1 MPKHALDSNYFL
13 NKAGVPDPFVQN
25 LNDCY
30 ERALY
35 FIMSNRIENISKYQ
49 KIFIGDLSF
58 CLKIDPSYRNMRL
71 TPNKNDFAEALVLE
85 RHFHLVNDANESM
98 LQIENLLND
107 NFYLMLRTAE
117 NKLPFLKRF
126 DPDYVID
133 ESYNPGHFLLIIW
146 HDKENLYYV
155 ENPQNLS
162 LERHI
167 TLASNSEVGIIK
179 KSDILIPFNY
189 FVECFSV
196 KINQEHLETA
206 KVAPINVFSRY
217 DEQDSREDY
226 IEGSNY
232 YYNQRALQKLISMC
246 NEERLF
252 LNLDYS
258 RPDENKLLVGLD
270 RIIRRRK
277 MLYDYMAGG
286 GIEKKGLP
294 LLKKSIEEFELTRY
308 ALLNNILR
316 GNWLLDKSYAS
327 NFENILQV
335 ELELFN
341 TKELRNCSGNT
352 KVQM

>member
-1 MPKHALDSNYFL
+1 MPKDALDNTYFL
-13 NKAGVPDPFVQN
+13 NKLGVPDPFVQN

-35 FIMSNRIENISKYQ
+35 FILSNLVENVAEYQ

-58 CLKIDPSYRNMRL
+58 CLKFDPGYRNLRL
-71 TPNKNDFAEALVLE
+71 IPDKNDFAEALVLE
-85 RHFHLVNDANESM
+85 KQFHLKNNADESM
-98 LQIENLLND
+98 LQIENLLNE

-126 DPDYVID
+126 DPDYIID
-133 ESYNPGHFLLIIW
+133 ETYNPGHFLLIIW

-162 LERHI
+162 LERHV

-179 KSDILIPFNY
+179 KSDIITPFNY

-196 KINQEHLETA
+196 KINQGQLEAA

-217 DEQDSREDY
+217 DEQDCPEDY
-226 IEGSNY
+226 IEGSKY

-277 MLYDYMAGG
+277 MLYDYMSGE
-286 GIEKKGLP
+286 GIENKGLP

-327 NFENILQV
+327 NFENILQAEV
-335 ELELFN
+335 ELFN
-341 TKELRNCSGNT
+341 AKELRNCLGNT